1 LNTYITIAFWLAI
14 LTTAVSGLLY
24 IRNFFTVSESER
36 INALASDFAVASFVL
51 MCVSL
56 ILQWSYLGVSEFGIP
71 FITRA
76 VYVISLL
83 GAYLLVESLYSSRSA
98 KVKVVGMF
106 VMPFAL
112 VLEFYAWAGYRLEH
126 GITPALQSGWV
137 VLHVIFAIISY
148 GAFTIA
154 LVMAV
159 LHIVE
164 ERRLKNKLSLAK
176 TFKKF
181 PSLETLDS
189 LAYKSVSVGF
199 LFLTLVIIAGT
210 VRAQMLPAWQKF
222 YLDPKIISAGVTWV
236 LFGIY
241 MLARLALGWRGR
253 RANMLIIAGYSLAIF
268 TYLVNYILPTIHQY
282 GRGF

>member
-1 LNTYITIAFWLAI
+1 MSTLVVIAFWLAL

-24 IRNFFTVSESER
+24 IRNFFSASENER
-36 INALASDFAVASFVL
+36 VDALASDFAVGSFVL
-51 MCVSL
+51 LCLSL
-56 ILQWSYLGVSEFGIP
+56 ILQWFYLGVSEFGVP
-71 FITRA
+71 FMTRA

-106 VMPFAL
+106 VMPVAL
-112 VLEFYAWAGYRLEH
+112 ALEFYTWLGYRLEH

-137 VLHVIFAIISY
+137 ILHVIFAIIAY
-148 GAFTIA
+148 GAFTIG
-154 LVMAV
+154 VVVAV

-164 ERRLKNKLSLAK
+164 ENRLRNKKSLSK
-176 TFKKF
+176 IFKKF

-189 LAYKSVSVGF
+189 IAYKSVSVGF
-199 LFLTLVIIAGT
+199 LFMTLVIIAGT

-222 YLDPKIISAGVTWV
+222 YMDPKIISAGLTW
-236 LFGIY
+236 LFFAFF
-241 MLARLALGWRGR
+241 MLVRLWLGWRGR
-253 RANMLIIAGYSLAIF
+253 RSDVLIIIGYVLAIF
-268 TYLVNYILPTIHQY
+268 TYVVNNILPSIHQY